1 VSRIV
6 SAARRFSAG
15 LVASVS
21 LYSLDLSVVH
31 AQQSASP
38 DLLPPVE
45 VAPTDRPAE
54 PQVAPRTPDKP
65 ARRRIVRAPPE
76 ALPASPPVPG
86 VSAANLFPTVVVSP
100 TGVVTPANLV
110 ANSVTVLT
118 ARDMERDQ
126 RRTASDALSAVPG
139 LNLVQTGGP
148 GGQTSIFTRGTNSNH
163 TKVLVDGIDVSD
175 PSTPNRSFDF
185 GQLLASDLQQIEVL
199 RGPQSGLYGA
209 DALGGVISIVTKKGD
224 GPARAT
230 GSVEGGSFGTFNQ
243 TAGLSGS
250 QDHFNYAFNVAHFR
264 ANDVPVTPV
273 ELLPPGQKAIG
284 NAYDNMTYS
293 TKLGAD
299 VSENLT
305 LNGVARYT
313 DATLRFTGDTFDPVT
328 FASFPAAAQSTQTV
342 HQIFTRGEAVWSALD
357 DRMKSY
363 FGVNYT
369 NHWNYNISPGDALPT
384 IATGDRVKYDW
395 HTMTELAPNNN
406 VIIGA
411 EHETETLQTA
421 TVSAQN
427 VNKAG
432 YMELQSQLRDRV
444 FFTANV
450 RQDANERFGEHPT
463 FRLASAVIM
472 PVTDTKFKGSYGTGF
487 KAPTLNQLYVSFPA
501 FFFFANPNLKPE
513 ESVGYDAGFE
523 QPLFNDR
530 VRFGSTYFR
539 NNITDLIQSTFDPVT
554 FTSTNT
560 NIGKAITEGTE
571 SFVAAAIT
579 GRLRVRADYT
589 FTRAVDA
596 TAGLELPRRPKEK
609 WSANAIW
616 NPIDPLTLSAT
627 VLHVGSFVDGNRDFS
642 IPRLLAPAY
651 TVVNVAAEY
660 LVNDQIKVFGR
671 VDNLANVH
679 YQNPAGFLQPG
690 LGVYGGMR
698 LANYDVR

>member
-1 VSRIV
+1 MVQ
-6 SAARRFSAG
+6 
-15 LVASVS
+15 
-21 LYSLDLSVVH
+21 

-38 DLLPPVE
+38 NLLPPID
-45 VAPTDRPAE
+45 VASTERPAKPLGGQRNPDRPV
-54 PQVAPRTPDKP
+54 Q
-65 ARRRIVRAPPE
+65 RRRALPPKPE
-76 ALPASPPVPG
+76 ALPAPPPVAG

-100 TGVVTPANLV
+100 TGVVTPTNLV

-148 GGQTSIFTRGTNSNH
+148 GGQTSIFMRGTNSNH
-163 TKVLVDGIDVSD
+163 TKVLIDGIDVSD
-175 PSTPNRSFDF
+175 SSSPNRSFDL
-185 GQLLASDLQQIEVL
+185 GKLLTSDLEQIEVL

-209 DALGGVISIVTKKGD
+209 DALGGVISMVTRKGD

-230 GSVEGGSFGTFNQ
+230 GSVEAGSFGTFNQ
-243 TAGLSGS
+243 TTGLSGS

-264 ANDVPVTPV
+264 ASDVPVTPV

-284 NAYDNMTYS
+284 NHYDNTTYS

-299 VSENLT
+299 VSESVT
-305 LNGVARYT
+305 LNAVARYT
-313 DATLRFTGDTFDPVT
+313 DATLHFTGDRFDPVT
-328 FASFPAAAQSTQTV
+328 LASFPAAAQSTQTV
-342 HQIFTRGEAVWSALD
+342 HQLFTRGEAIWSALD
-357 DRMKSY
+357 ERMKSY
-363 FGVNYT
+363 VGVNYT
-369 NHWNYNISPGDALPT
+369 NHRNDDISPGDAMPT
-384 IATGDRVKYDW
+384 MTTGDRVKYDW
-395 HTMTELAPNNN
+395 HTTTELAPNNY

-432 YMELQSQLRDRV
+432 YTGLQSQLRDRV
-444 FFTANV
+444 FVTANV
-450 RQDANERFGEHPT
+450 RQDDNERFGEHPT
-463 FRLASAVIM
+463 FRLASAMIV
-472 PVTDTKFKGSYGTGF
+472 PVTDTKFKASYGTGF

-513 ESVGYDAGFE
+513 ESIGYDAGFE
-523 QPLFNDR
+523 QPLFGDR

-539 NNITDLIQSTFDPVT
+539 NDITGLIQSAFDPAT
-554 FTSTNT
+554 FTSTSV

-579 GRLRVRADYT
+579 DRLRLRADYT

-596 TAGLELPRRPKEK
+596 TAGLELLRRPKEK
-609 WSANAIW
+609 WSVNLIW
-616 NPIDPLTLSAT
+616 NPVDRLTVSAT
-627 VLHVGSFVDGNRDFS
+627 VLHVGSFVDGSRDFS

-651 TVVNVAAEY
+651 TVANLAAEY
-660 LVNDQIKVFGR
+660 LITDQLKAFGR
-671 VDNLANVH
+671 IDNLANVH
-679 YQNPAGFLQPG
+679 YQNPTGFLQPG
-690 LGVYGGMR
+690 LGVYAGIR
-698 LANYDVR
+698 LATYDVR